1 MIPSSRH
8 MFCAREIVRSVI
20 ARSQRVR
27 PEVAGPMTGSAT
39 KQSSAAMQTGLLR
52 FARNDGTK
60 RWQEPGFLNPGYGQ
74 RTGTNGNKAKDA
86 ERRQMHTV

>member
-1 MIPSSRH
+1 VAEAKKSRSRGAV
-8 MFCAREIVRSVI
+8 FCAREFGRAFTFVI

-39 KQSSAAMQTGLLR
+39 KQSSTAFTLDCFASLAMT
-52 FARNDGTK
+52 AR
-60 RWQEPGFLNPGYGQ
+60 QE
-74 RTGTNGNKAKDA
+74 KAKDA